1 MQNKTVLLG
10 MSGGID
16 SFVSAVLLK
25 NQGYSVIG
33 ITFIFSDNGESTTHY
48 PNYVGEAINLANRIQ
63 IEHKIMDLRKEF
75 QEQIITYFKEEYL
88 AGRTPN
94 PCVKCNNLLKWKTLN
109 EQSKLLNINYISTGH
124 YAKIEQVNGLFYIAK
139 GVDEEKEQSFFLWGL
154 GQDILKKSLLP
165 LGGYT
170 KEEVKKIAFDKGF
183 EYRNKNKESIGI
195 CFTKEKNYRLFLNEL
210 LKKENKQTTKGKFI
224 NSKGDFLGEHNGYPF
239 YTVGQR
245 RGLGLVTNEALY
257 VRQINPISNTIVLG
271 SRDELYKT
279 DMLVENYYFQNI
291 KDIENEVITKIRY
304 RKQAALS
311 RIEILD
317 KKRLKVYF
325 IPNEWSIAP
334 GQTAA
339 FYIGERLIG
348 GGFIC

>member
-16 SFVSAVLLK
+16 SFVSAILLK
-25 NQGYSVIG
+25 NKGYSVTG
-33 ITFIFSDNGESTTHY
+33 ITFIFSDQQESNTHY
-48 PNYVGEAINLANRIQ
+48 PNYVVEAINLANSIQ
-63 IEHKIMDLRKEF
+63 IEHKIIDLRKEF
-75 QEQIITYFKEEYL
+75 QEQIIAYFKNEYL

-94 PCVKCNNLLKWKTLN
+94 PCVKCNHLLKWKTLN
-109 EQSKLLNINYISTGH
+109 QEAKLLKIDYISTGH
-124 YAKIEQVNGLFYIAK
+124 YAKIEQANGFFYIAK
-139 GVDEEKEQSFFLWGL
+139 GADEEKEQSFFLWGL
-154 GQDILKKSLLP
+154 QQEILKKTLLP
-165 LGGYT
+165 LGEYS
-170 KEEVKKIAFDKGF
+170 KEEVKKIAFENGF

-195 CFTKEKNYRLFLNEL
+195 CFTKEKNYRIFLNEL
-210 LKKENKQTTKGKFI
+210 LEKENKKIAKGKFI
-224 NSKGDFLGEHNGYPF
+224 NSAGNLLGEHSGYPF

-245 RGLGLVTNEALY
+245 RGLGLTANKALY
-257 VRQINPISNTIVLG
+257 VTQIKPLSNTIVLG

-291 KDIENEVITKIRY
+291 KDIENKVITKIRY

-311 RIEILD
+311 RIEIVD
-317 KKRLKVYF
+317 KKHLKVHF
-325 IPNEWSIAP
+325 MPREWSIAP

-339 FYIGERLIG
+339 FYIGNRLIG